1 MIDDAGGAPVFDQD
15 PGGLRV
21 GDDMQVPAMLYRV
34 KEGARGADPAPP
46 LRRPL
51 NIGHALLSVAVIV
64 LVQWNA
70 MVKAGLDEGVAERVP
85 PFEIVD
91 LLLARPAPV
100 GIVAGAEL
108 RLHPH
113 EVAENI
119 GIGPSRI
126 SELRPDVEIGWL
138 AAVEDKPVDG
148 TRPAQNSAPRHGDR
162 PPLCAPASLGVI
174 EPVRPRIFQQ
184 IHEACGNLDHRVAV
198 WWACF
203 QKADTNRRIFAQ
215 PVGKNA
221 PRRSGADDDVIIA
234 VRHARTLFQPLRE
247 DNR

>member
-1 MIDDAGGAPVFDQD
+1 MVIDDAGGAPFFDQD
-15 PGGLRV
+15 SGGLRV

-100 GIVAGAEL
+100 GIFAGAEL
-108 RLHPH
+108 RFHPH

-174 EPVRPRIFQQ
+174 
-184 IHEACGNLDHRVAV
+184 
-198 WWACF
+198 
-203 QKADTNRRIFAQ
+203 
-215 PVGKNA
+215 
-221 PRRSGADDDVIIA
+221 
-234 VRHARTLFQPLRE
+234 
-247 DNR
+247 